1 MLVQAAIIGKSIP
14 VVLKEQEEENLWHAL
29 STVPE
34 KLCTSNRTSDGK
46 GKYMH
51 PYALVHGLAISASVL
66 YLTEFSR
73 ESSGTFIPFSHSSSE
88 ILLCFFRCRK
98 ECAQERCKRNLV
110 FFWEVFNVLVCCSPV
125 APANSAGSQSSLL
138 LEKMYARFI

>member
-1 MLVQAAIIGKSIP
+1 
-14 VVLKEQEEENLWHAL
+14 
-29 STVPE
+29 
-34 KLCTSNRTSDGK
+34 
-46 GKYMH
+46 MH

-66 YLTEFSR
+66 YLSFPER
-73 ESSGTFIPFSHSSSE
+73 AVAHSSLFPHSSSE

-110 FFWEVFNVLVCCSPV
+110 FFWKVFNVLVCCSPV

-138 LEKMYARFI
+138 LEKMYARFIWNYWSVQPVNRKQCELKKKKAHQKTSSLEGISLHAGGKDAFWKVCYCK